1 MSVAAYRRTI
11 RTTESPREVERKVF
25 INVTGALERHAED
38 GPLSAGLRQALESNQ
53 KLWLTLRGDLLSPE
67 NSLPTELKKGLVQ
80 LSYFVD
86 GHTIKVI
93 KGEASVKPLIDI
105 NRSIISGLSRSAPAP
120 AQVMQNAGQGE
131 L

>member
-67 NSLPTELKKGLVQ
+67 NSLSTELKKGLVQ

-105 NRSIISGLSRSAPAP
+105 NRSIISGLSGSAPAP